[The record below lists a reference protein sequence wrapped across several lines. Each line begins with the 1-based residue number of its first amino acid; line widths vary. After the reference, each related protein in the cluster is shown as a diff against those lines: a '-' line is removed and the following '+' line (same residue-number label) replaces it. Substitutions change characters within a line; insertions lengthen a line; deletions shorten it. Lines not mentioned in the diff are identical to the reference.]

1 MTQCGQGHINSLR
14 IGMAKPERQPWLE
27 GWNSEPGDISLT
39 SSREGARDSA
49 LPHEP
54 WFKIPGPQSE
64 GSSLCCQYSVFTATA
79 QCQKSNVPLST
90 QRLHVWNSQVQV
102 CPLHRFLWWALT
114 CILLLLTTTT
124 VILRMAHSWVLCT
137 VLMNYQSWGSPWGPP
152 DLWPDR
158 SESGPRDPKFAARV
172 RSEGSPVWTVPPT
185 LQSSK
190 LHSYCQ
196 SHWLFLSSSVMSES
210 LQPPGLQ
217 HTRFPFNL
225 LNL

>member
-1 MTQCGQGHINSLR
+1 MVRRLELSQVTSAWPPAGRG
-14 IGMAKPERQPWLE
+14 PEIQLYH
-27 GWNSEPGDISLT
+27 T
-39 SSREGARDSA
+39 SRDSKSLDPRVRGA
-49 LPHEP
+49 PCVVNTLCSLPLH
-54 WFKIPGPQSE
+54 
-64 GSSLCCQYSVFTATA
+64 
-79 QCQKSNVPLST
+79 QCQKNNVPLST
-90 QRLHVWNSQVQV
+90 QHLHVWNSQVQV

-114 CILLLLTTTT
+114 FILLLLTTTTTT

-158 SESGPRDPKFAARV
+158 SESGLRDPKFAARV
-172 RSEGSPVWTVPPT
+172 RSEGSPVWTVPAT